1 MNDIIWE
8 FSDEILKLDEAIRQ
22 ENDYWD
28 VSVRIG
34 IKRLRRKLTIQAIQ
48 QRFITDELQKIK
60 KRYE

>member
-34 IKRLRRKLTIQAIQ
+34 IKRLRRKLTIQAIK
-48 QRFITDELQKIK
+48 QRFIIDELQKIK
-60 KRYE
+60 KKIS

>member
-34 IKRLRRKLTIQAIQ
+34 IKRLRRKLTIQAIK
-48 QRFITDELQKIK
+48 QRFIIDEIQKIK
-60 KRYE
+60 

>member
-8 FSDEILKLDEAIRQ
+8 FSDEILKLDEAISQ

-34 IKRLRRKLTIQAIQ
+34 IKRLRRKLTIQAIK
-48 QRFITDELQKIK
+48 QRFIIDELQKIK
-60 KRYE
+60 EKI

>member
-34 IKRLRRKLTIQAIQ
+34 IKRLRRKLTIQAIK
-48 QRFITDELQKIK
+48 QRFIIDELQKIK
-60 KRYE
+60 

>member
-48 QRFITDELQKIK
+48 QRFIIDELQKIK
-60 KRYE
+60 EKI